1 MKTLVPLV
9 AALALAITIPCSL
22 RAQVTV
28 GHDDSI
34 VEIESPMK
42 VEIGLG
48 ASPDSKGALR
58 PPMNEGGP
66 KIQRFFYEMGKYRV
80 DKARIS
86 RVMVRRDYEGEEV
99 VLHVTTTLAT
109 EWTRQDVNLRV
120 ALVSSDRE
128 VASKAWTELTIGDDK
143 SAAAKMG
150 ALWSSSSKSPE
161 AEFRLK
167 REAWDRMFADGAAP
181 VVRVILAIAE

>member
-1 MKTLVPLV
+1 MKTIGLAAAVLVLIV
-9 AALALAITIPCSL
+9 TIPQAS

-28 GHDDSI
+28 SHDDSI

-66 KIQRFFYEMGKYRV
+66 KIQRFFYEMGRYRV

-86 RVMVRRDYEGEEV
+86 RVAVRRDYRGMKWCY
-99 VLHVTTTLAT
+99 T
-109 EWTRQDVNLRV
+109 
-120 ALVSSDRE
+120 
-128 VASKAWTELTIGDDK
+128 
-143 SAAAKMG
+143 
-150 ALWSSSSKSPE
+150 WSPRWLPNGRGKT
-161 AEFRLK
+161 
-167 REAWDRMFADGAAP
+167 
-181 VVRVILAIAE
+181 